1 MSLTICKYRTS
12 TSKRHRRCN
21 LIVKM
26 ILVING
32 RDEYCFIPKK
42 LISNTLHVTY
52 NLNVKKSIYK
62 ISNDTIIT
70 FFSSITQ
77 ENEN

>member
-1 MSLTICKYRTS
+1 
-12 TSKRHRRCN
+12 
-21 LIVKM
+21 M